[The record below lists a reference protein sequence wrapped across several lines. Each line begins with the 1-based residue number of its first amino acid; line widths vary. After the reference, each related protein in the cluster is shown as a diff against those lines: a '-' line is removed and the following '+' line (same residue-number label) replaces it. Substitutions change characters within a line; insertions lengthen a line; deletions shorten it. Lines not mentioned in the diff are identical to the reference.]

1 MHPPPPSRGSC
12 NWSLRSRRAPLPG
25 QRAHRLIPQQ
35 RPGWAGPLILVLSLE
50 GAQVPGPGQTP
61 LRGSNWRPSMGQALG
76 ELTQRRWRGEGQ
88 GLQSPTVKLERLSW
102 ARGCG

>member
-1 MHPPPPSRGSC
+1 
-12 NWSLRSRRAPLPG
+12 
-25 QRAHRLIPQQ
+25 
-35 RPGWAGPLILVLSLE
+35 
-50 GAQVPGPGQTP
+50 
-61 LRGSNWRPSMGQALG
+61 MGQALG